1 MFRKLTQ
8 HVLRTSTIALTV
20 WLVGCASS
28 QVHDDSALQREAMAG
43 TQNPVPAPLPLNND
57 LNGGSGAATP
67 KSEISP
73 GTGNFI
79 HPTALSTPR
88 PAATGDGAVTFNFEN
103 QPVQAVVKAILGD
116 LLKQN
121 YTIVPGVQGNISF
134 STSEPVDSSQALP
147 ILETLL
153 SWTHNA
159 LVKRAGGYVVLPEKD
174 AVAGNMVPSLGANA
188 PSGGLQSRLFPLRY
202 ISATEMQKL
211 IKPFARQDA
220 VLLADPSRN
229 LIVMSGTPEELANY
243 SSMVKT
249 FDVDWLRGMSIGVF
263 NLQYAKVDEL
273 MPKLDGMFGEH
284 GDTPLAGTLR
294 FIPIERTNAMVV
306 ISTQPQYL
314 QEVGD
319 WIAKIDAGGGNEPQ
333 LFVYDVRNL
342 KASDLAKYLGQIY
355 TNGSGSGSGSDAN
368 GKVGPGL
375 AGGTLGSG
383 NNSSS
388 QSLGSTAGSFGSSSS
403 GSSGL
408 GALGSSSGSSG
419 LGGLGSS
426 SGGLNTSGGIGSSG
440 GLGSTTSGIGGNG
453 TSGSGT
459 GGSGGNG
466 TDSSTD
472 QQYSSSDGSIHI
484 SSVDSNNQLLV
495 RARPSQWEE
504 MKAAITKLDNVPLQV
519 QIETR
524 ILEVTLTNQFQFG
537 VQYYLDGLTG
547 GTTNAD
553 GSITPGETYRHRSIG
568 AGGGG
573 TVPTSSD
580 TLFYSFINSNT
591 QVAISAMET
600 SGNSKTLSAPSMVV
614 MNNQLAHIQVGNQI
628 PVNQTS
634 LLGLGGTTSTDTTAS
649 TVTYIPTGVILDVQ
663 PRVNPGG
670 LVYLNVHQQVSTA
683 STTVN
688 SQGNPTIAQRDVS
701 TQVAVQSGQTVL
713 LGGLIT
719 QDNEVANTGVPFLSD
734 IPVLGRLFG
743 TTSRSRNRTELIV
756 LITPKVIRGSEDA
769 KQVTDEYQSKFESL
783 SPLRASG
790 APTTPMALALST
802 ALQSSAP
809 GMLKP
814 LLASSSDSSASTAS
828 PGAPAPNWP
837 EQLQQHAED
846 ALRQSDYATAQ
857 DLAMQ
862 SWRQGLHR
870 GSLCERNWQV
880 IVQAREHNSRLG
892 NIDAARKQ
900 QSVCLA
906 STSP

>member
-1 MFRKLTQ
+1 MFRKLSQ
-8 HVLRTSTIALTV
+8 QILHVGAIAVAVL
-20 WLVGCASS
+20 LVGCANAP
-28 QVHDDSALQREAMAG
+28 VRDDGALQREAMAG
-43 TQNPVPAPLPLNND
+43 TQNPVPAPLPLTND
-57 LNGGSGAATP
+57 LQGGTGDVAP
-67 KSEISP
+67 KSDISK
-73 GTGNFI
+73 GSGNFI
-79 HPTALSTPR
+79 HPTALATPR
-88 PAATGDGAVTFNFEN
+88 VAATGDGAVTFNFEN

-159 LVKRAGGYVVLPEKD
+159 LVKRAGGYVVLPEKE

-211 IKPFARQDA
+211 IKPFARTDA

-249 FDVDWLRGMSIGVF
+249 FDVDWLRGTSIGVF
-263 NLQYAKVDEL
+263 SLQHATVAEL
-273 MPKLDGMFGEH
+273 MPQLDGLFGEH
-284 GDTPLAGTLR
+284 GSTPLAGMLR

-319 WIAKIDAGGGNEPQ
+319 WIAQIDAGGGNEPQ
-333 LFVYDVRNL
+333 LFVYDVRNM
-342 KASDLAKYLGQIY
+342 KASDLAKYLAQIY

-375 AGGTLGSG
+375 TGSTLGSG
-383 NNSSS
+383 DNANGGKSE
-388 QSLGSTAGSFGSSSS
+388 GSTAGSFGSSTS
-403 GSSGL
+403 GSSGI
-408 GALGSSSGSSG
+408 GGLGSSGGTSGFGSGSSGGLNSGIGGSSGGLGGSTSG
-419 LGGLGSS
+419 LGGLGGSGGASGSS
-426 SGGLNTSGGIGSSG
+426 SGM
-440 GLGSTTSGIGGNG
+440 
-453 TSGSGT
+453 
-459 GGSGGNG
+459 GGSNSGA
-466 TDSSTD
+466 SSD
-472 QQYSSSDGSIHI
+472 QQYSSSDGSVHI
-484 SSVDSNNQLLV
+484 GSVDSNNQLLV
-495 RARPSQWEE
+495 RARPAQWKE
-504 MKAAITKLDNVPLQV
+504 MQAAIKKLDNVPLQV

-524 ILEVTLTNQFQFG
+524 ILEVTLTNEFAFG

-547 GTTNAD
+547 ATTNSD
-553 GSITPGETYRHRSIG
+553 GSITPGQSYRHRNIG
-568 AGGGG
+568 VGGGG
-573 TVPTSSD
+573 TIPTSTD
-580 TLFYSFINSNT
+580 NLFYSFINSNT

-600 SGNSKTLSAPSMVV
+600 SGNTKTLSAPSMVV
-614 MNNQLAHIQVGNQI
+614 MNNQQAHIQVGNQI

-634 LLGLGGTTSTDTTAS
+634 LVGLGGTGSTDTTAS
-649 TVTYIPTGVILDVQ
+649 SVTYLPTGVILDVQ

-670 LVYLNVHQQVSTA
+670 LVYLNVHQQVSATQGSA
-683 STTVN
+683 N
-688 SQGNPTIAQRDVS
+688 AQGNFTIAQRDVA

-719 QDNEVANTGVPFLSD
+719 QEDDKTNTGVPFLSD
-734 IPVLGRLFG
+734 IPVVGRLFG
-743 TTSRSRNRTELIV
+743 TTNRSRNRTELIV

-769 KQVTDEYQSKFESL
+769 KQITDDYQSKFESL
-783 SPLRASG
+783 APLRTSKASTS
-790 APTTPMALALST
+790 TTPMTLAIET
-802 ALQSSAP
+802 ALQAGVSSSATP
-809 GMLKP
+809 AVVTP
-814 LLASSSDSSASTAS
+814 LPTSPSAA
-828 PGAPAPNWP
+828 APASWP

-846 ALRQSDYATAQ
+846 ALRQSDFANAQ
-857 DLAMQ
+857 DLALQ
-862 SWRQGLHR
+862 SWRQGSHR

-880 IVQAREHNSRLG
+880 IVLARQHSNRLG
-892 NIDAARKQ
+892 SVDAARKQ
-900 QSVCLA
+900 ENSCLAA